1 MIALQA
7 AYPSP
12 VVQSIKL
19 YMVLETRAP
28 PSENDCTI
36 ISAGVERAGFGV
48 SPELITDV
56 VSL

>member
-1 MIALQA
+1 MI
-7 AYPSP
+7 
-12 VVQSIKL
+12 
-19 YMVLETRAP
+19 LETRAP

-56 VSL
+56 MSL